1 MHMKRGVFDT
11 SRFGTPDQVGLVR
24 GLAEIRARRPV
35 LVTANGETALALPVD
50 GIDTSAVVKT

>member
-1 MHMKRGVFDT
+1 MDHNVFDT
-11 SRFGTPDQVGLVR
+11 LLFGTPDQVGLVR